1 MSAAPAFTHVGA
13 EAASSALTYPALI
26 DALGE
31 AFAAGRIEAPLRG
44 HHPIPDGQG
53 HTNTFLVMPAWE
65 PGAFTGVKLVTVAPG
80 NNARGLDS
88 VIGLYVLFDAVT
100 GAPLLSADGSAITV
114 RRTAAASALAAR
126 YLARGD
132 ARTLLMVG
140 AGNLSPHLV
149 EAHRAVRPNIERV
162 LVWNRNRDKAA
173 AVAAAVGG
181 TVADDLEAAVAG
193 ADIVTC
199 ATMSTAPLIKGA
211 WLRPGTHVDLVG
223 GFTPAMREVDDTAV
237 TRARL
242 FVDTRAGA
250 LHEAGDLADPLGRGV
265 IATSDV
271 VADLAELASGRDPG
285 RRSASEI
292 TLFKS
297 VGTALEDLAAA
308 ALLYRSLRG

>member
-1 MSAAPAFTHVGA
+1 LSAAPAFTHVAA
-13 EAASSALTYPALI
+13 EAARSALTYPALI
-26 DALGE
+26 DALGA
-31 AFAAGRIEAPLRG
+31 AFATGRIVAPLRG

-53 HTNTFLVMPAWE
+53 NTNTFLVMPAWE
-65 PGAFTGVKLVTVAPG
+65 PGAFAGVKLVTVAPG
-80 NNARGLDS
+80 NSARGLDS

-100 GAPLLSADGSAITV
+100 GAPLLSADGSAITL

-132 ARTLLMVG
+132 ARILVMVG
-140 AGNLSPHLV
+140 AGNLSAHLI
-149 EAHRAVRPNIERV
+149 EAHRAVRPSIERV

-173 AVAAAVGG
+173 AVAAVVGG
-181 TVADDLEAAVAG
+181 EVAGDLEAAVGA

-211 WLRPGTHVDLVG
+211 WLKPGSHVDLVG
-223 GFTPAMREVDDTAV
+223 GFTPAMREVDDGAV

-265 IATSDV
+265 IGEGDV
-271 VADLAELASGRDPG
+271 VADLAELACGRDPG
-285 RRSASEI
+285 RRSADEI